1 MDASVRAWMLG
12 QLGTSTD
19 LVDLEQRYT
28 RIGAARG
35 TVLELLY
42 ERKAALVYDQPASV
56 NVSQVVAVGYAE
68 NIKAIERQITIL
80 EAGSPLAPDEPDPDG
95 DGTAGQSRYGVVQLR
110 ERRRR

>member
-1 MDASVRAWMLG
+1 MLG

-19 LVDLEQRYT
+19 LVDLEQRYN
-28 RIGAARG
+28 RIGGARR

-56 NVSQVVAVGYAE
+56 SVSSVVSVAYTQ

-80 EAGSPLAPDEPDPDG
+80 ESGVPLAPDEPDPDG
-95 DGTAGQSRYGVVQLR
+95 DGTAGQGGVGFVQLI